1 MNESANIIAKEV
13 VGGNTSLLQCGGRSY
28 VIRPFTIN
36 SICRIFGL
44 GRLDKVKVNEA
55 YKTGQAGDMWGM
67 ITGLLHT
74 SATQMEVIAQA
85 IVAGKR
91 FRFFRLLFIRRV
103 VGECTPAQLH
113 DNMNEILRMAN
124 VADFFQSA
132 ALMSGAAQMIGE
144 QKETEQ

>member
-1 MNESANIIAKEV
+1 MIK
-13 VGGNTSLLQCGGRSY
+13 
-28 VIRPFTIN
+28 PFTIN

-44 GRLDKVKVNEA
+44 GRLDKIKVNEA

-74 SATQMEVIAQA
+74 SATQREVIAQA

-91 FRFFRLLFIRRV
+91 LRFFRLLFIRRV